1 VAAGDRK
8 LGGVRDGSSRTSL
21 DGGVTS
27 RIEGGLRDGC
37 LLGGADNGGVDNGR
51 GLVVAGGVDN
61 RLVDAGGRR
70 NVNAGG
76 RRNVDGG
83 GRFSRNLGL
92 SGRGSH
98 NNLGGGMGAQR
109 AIGHGRVA
117 LGKSDNLG
125 SGRGESCGLEG
136 SRRRSVVLSSGD
148 GSARGGNEDA
158 GVVHCDCCLSET
170 NCDKFEGR

>member
-1 VAAGDRK
+1 MAAGDSKR
-8 LGGVRDGSSRTSL
+8 GGVRDRSSRTSL
-21 DGGVTS
+21 DGGVTG
-27 RIEGGLRDGC
+27 RIEGGLGDGC
-37 LLGGADNGGVDNGR
+37 LLGGADNGGIDNGR
-51 GLVVAGGVDN
+51 GLVVAGGVDD

-70 NVNAGG
+70 NVDGSG
-76 RRNVDGG
+76 RL
-83 GRFSRNLGL
+83 SRNLGL

-125 SGRGESCGLEG
+125 SGRGESRGLKR

-148 GSARGGNEDA
+148 RGASGGNEDA

-170 NCDKFEGR
+170 NCDKSEGP